1 LTGGGLEL
9 AHLASSNG
17 WQLIFNGDPMAKILT
32 RYFETVSQAQ
42 MAIDE
47 LVYHRRVSERIL
59 QLCETS
65 EALVSNLEDGSIGEA
80 TVAAYHKRLLKGG
93 AVLIVRAGYKPLGV
107 AQIVREVTSRMGAV
121 NLGDLIE
128 EAAIPNIKKS
138 TNSILS
144 DHPHMLTPAK
154 SKNAN
159 KHYMA
164 NWPIPLISRREPFT
178 GGIIEPHARMADF
191 PIPLISRR
199 KPFTGS
205 IFPRHARMANFPI
218 PLISRRKPFTGS
230 IFPRHARMAN
240 FPIPLISRRKPFTGS
255 IFPRH
260 ARMASVPFPLL
271 INGKSKNSLMPNGP
285 RMANF
290 PISLLSKRKP
300 YKGSIFPRHARMA
313 NFPIPLIS
321 DRRPFTGSI
330 FPRHARMANLFLPLI
345 SRDSKETG
353 QTRFS
358 FSKLL
363 GLPTIIKR

>member
-230 IFPRHARMAN
+230 IFPRHARMA
-240 FPIPLISRRKPFTGS
+240 
-255 IFPRH
+255 
-260 ARMASVPFPLL
+260 SVPFPLL

-300 YKGSIFPRHARMA
+300 YKGSIFPRDARMA
-313 NFPIPLIS
+313 YFPIPLIS

>member
-230 IFPRHARMAN
+230 IFPRHARMA
-240 FPIPLISRRKPFTGS
+240 
-255 IFPRH
+255 
-260 ARMASVPFPLL
+260 SVPFPLL

-300 YKGSIFPRHARMA
+300 YKGSIFPRDARMA